1 MKVSSTVNTT
11 SYKRP
16 TEEGEVKI
24 EFVIPS
30 EGGNSSAGEKY
41 NFTEK
46 SVRLAWWSSD
56 GRFDPVSSGEL
67 PEWAM
72 MDIIEACAVQ
82 DFFSAQQAS
91 MLIRALSE
99 SLVRQLVD

>member
-11 SYKRP
+11 RYKRP

-24 EFVIPS
+24 EFAIPS

-72 MDIIEACAVQ
+72 MDVIEACAVQ